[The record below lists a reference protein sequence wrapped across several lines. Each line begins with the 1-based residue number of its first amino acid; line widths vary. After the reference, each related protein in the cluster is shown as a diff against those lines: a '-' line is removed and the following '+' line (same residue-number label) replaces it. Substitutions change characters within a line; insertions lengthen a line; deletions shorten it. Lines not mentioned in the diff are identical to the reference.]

1 MNTFKSFLWITAAG
15 ALLASCSGK
24 GKADMAAEMKE
35 ELPLVKVENVYEEE
49 VPQESEYTATVE
61 AFKTNNIS
69 SATGNRIK
77 RILVDVG
84 SNVRA
89 GQQVVILDDV
99 SITQQRAALDQQR
112 IALANQKLSLDRA
125 KELVNIGGGTQQ
137 TVDQL
142 QAQYDAQ
149 ARAIDASARALR
161 NMQEN
166 TVLTSPISGVVTAR
180 NYDNGDL
187 YNGQQ
192 PVLVVQKVNPVK
204 LVLNVSE
211 TYFRNMKVG
220 MPISDISLDAYPGE
234 TFTGK
239 VSIIY
244 PTVDSNTR
252 TFPVEVTISNP
263 NQRVRPGMFA
273 RVTLNFG
280 SSNSVMVPD
289 QAICKQTGSGERFV
303 YVVNPDSTVTHKTI
317 DLGRRE
323 GAEYVVNSGVE
334 SGATVV
340 VFGQTLLTDGRK
352 IHVLN

>member
-1 MNTFKSFLWITAAG
+1 MKKFAIM
-15 ALLASCSGK
+15 AS
-24 GKADMAAEMKE
+24 MAALVLTTSCMKSKE
-35 ELPLVKVENVYEEE
+35 TQTTFRTNEQLEAVNVKVQKVQSRE
-49 VPQESEYTATVE
+49 VDQIQEFTATVE
-61 AFKTNNIS
+61 ADVVNNI
-69 SATGNRIK
+69 APQTPVRIR
-77 RILVDVG
+77 RINVEVG
-84 SNVRA
+84 DRVGK
-89 GQQVVILDDV
+89 GQTLVILDDNSLAQAKIQLDRAELEFSRYDELYKV
-99 SITQQRAALDQQR
+99 GGISKSAWDTQKAQVDQQR
-112 IALANQKLSLDRA
+112 RAYANLEENAR
-125 KELVNIGGGTQQ
+125 LV
-137 TVDQL
+137 
-142 QAQYDAQ
+142 
-149 ARAIDASARALR
+149 
-161 NMQEN
+161 
-166 TVLTSPISGVVTAR
+166 SPISGVVTAR

-352 IHVLN
+352 IHVLY

>member
-1 MNTFKSFLWITAAG
+1 MKKFAIM
-15 ALLASCSGK
+15 AS
-24 GKADMAAEMKE
+24 MAALVLTTSCMKSKE
-35 ELPLVKVENVYEEE
+35 TQTTFRTNEQLEAVNVKVQKVQSRE
-49 VPQESEYTATVE
+49 VDQIQEFTATVE
-61 AFKTNNIS
+61 ADVVNNI
-69 SATGNRIK
+69 APQTPVRIR
-77 RILVDVG
+77 RINVEVG
-84 SNVRA
+84 DRVGK
-89 GQQVVILDDV
+89 GQTLVILDDNSLAQAKIQLDRAELEFSRYDELYKV
-99 SITQQRAALDQQR
+99 GGISKSAWDTQKAQVDQQR
-112 IALANQKLSLDRA
+112 RAYANLEENAR
-125 KELVNIGGGTQQ
+125 LV
-137 TVDQL
+137 
-142 QAQYDAQ
+142 
-149 ARAIDASARALR
+149 
-161 NMQEN
+161 
-166 TVLTSPISGVVTAR
+166 SPISGVVTAR